1 MKAMNKT
8 IVVTGA
14 GNGIGR
20 EVALLLLEK
29 GATVAAADI
38 SKEGLEKTKELAND
52 YVNNIE
58 IFEVDLAKRESVEAL
73 KDNVL
78 QQFIHVDGFINVAGI
93 IQPFIHVN
101 DLSYEKIEQVMNIN
115 FYGNVYMVKSF
126 LPHFLAQ
133 PEAHIVNVSSMG
145 GFVPVPGQTIYGAS
159 KAAVKLLTEGLHSE
173 LMDTN
178 VKVTLVLPGGV
189 ATDIS
194 KNSGATLKIKNSVEA
209 SSTMKLLSA
218 KEAAAI
224 IVDGME
230 KDKYHVLA
238 GKDVK
243 ILHKLSRLSPK
254 KAAKMIT
261 KKLKSVM

>member
-133 PEAHIVNVSSMG
+133 PEAHIVNVS
-145 GFVPVPGQTIYGAS
+145 
-159 KAAVKLLTEGLHSE
+159 
-173 LMDTN
+173 
-178 VKVTLVLPGGV
+178 
-189 ATDIS
+189 
-194 KNSGATLKIKNSVEA
+194 
-209 SSTMKLLSA
+209 
-218 KEAAAI
+218 
-224 IVDGME
+224 
-230 KDKYHVLA
+230 
-238 GKDVK
+238 
-243 ILHKLSRLSPK
+243 
-254 KAAKMIT
+254 
-261 KKLKSVM
+261 